1 MASRNIVAKEL
12 AELFKIISHPDR
24 LRLVEELRLEG
35 LDVNTLAE
43 SLDLPQARVSQHLSL
58 MRAHRL
64 VDESRDGR
72 RHLYKLRQP
81 EIADWIVEGLDF
93 IKEPMRGVTQ
103 EDIRNAR
110 DLWSNSHGNSA
121 TKIASKKHSI

>member
-1 MASRNIVAKEL
+1 MASRTIVAKEL

-24 LRLVEELRLEG
+24 LRLLEELRSG
-35 LDVNTLAE
+35 GRDVNTLGE
-43 SLDLPQARVSQHLSL
+43 SLNLPPARISQHLSL

-64 VDESRDGR
+64 VDETREGR

-93 IKEPMRGVTQ
+93 INQPMRGITK

-110 DLWSNSHGNSA
+110 DLWSRSHVS
-121 TKIASKKHSI
+121 

>member
-1 MASRNIVAKEL
+1 MASRSVVAKEL

-24 LRLVEELRLEG
+24 LRLVEELKSSG

-43 SLDLPQARVSQHLSL
+43 SLNLPQARVSQHLSL

-93 IKEPMRGVTQ
+93 IVEPMRGVTQ
-103 EDIRNAR
+103 SDIRKAR
-110 DLWSNSHGNSA
+110 KLWSG
-121 TKIASKKHSI
+121 TKTSKKTIEPTTDA